1 MTLAVVLRDSPNVNE
16 AELRSAIASAILN
29 DLQLA
34 RLRMERFE
42 RECDGFEVQYGMNSD
57 DFLVAFEDGSLGD
70 EEPLFFWFAAK
81 QGLDYWSRRV
91 EILAGA
97 SVEPI

>member
-1 MTLAVVLRDSPNVNE
+1 MTLAVVLRDSSNVE
-16 AELRSAIASAILN
+16 EDEFRSVVTSAILS
-29 DLQLA
+29 DLQHA
-34 RLRMERFE
+34 RLRMQHFA
-42 RECDGFEVQYGMNSD
+42 RECNVYEVQYGLDSD
-57 DFLVAFEDGSLGD
+57 AFLVAFEDGSLGD
-70 EEPLFFWFAAK
+70 DEPLFSWFAAK